1 MLVTVRRPYEAYWDN
16 ILSIILSLQLV
27 LIMLCGMALE
37 MNRLTPELASDPYE
51 KSSFGMLMVA
61 FSIVII
67 VTALGAIVVTIPC
80 LRDRVAALYVK
91 YTGTVSNDLNNEEN
105 LLGNNNNVNVNN
117 SNNHEKIE
125 IEMKQM
131 SETSTPY
138 QNPMHNEQKNV
149 DTINIQVESSNLT
162 KQKGDTAAIPQQK
175 SESMIQ
181 WENNEA
187 SREI

>member
-91 YTGTVSNDLNNEEN
+91 YTSTVGNDLNNEEK
-105 LLGNNNNVNVNN
+105 GNNNNVNN

-149 DTINIQVESSNLT
+149 DTINIQVESSNLM